1 MNMHFISGLPR
12 SGSTLLSGILRQNP
26 RFHAAMTSPVNALC
40 MSTLHKMSGASQFA
54 MFFTDDKRHQILKGI
69 FDSYYA
75 DRKTEIV
82 FDTNRVW
89 TSRTALLAAMY
100 PKARIIC
107 CVRDIGWIIDSVERV
122 LRSNPFQT
130 SRLFNFEPG
139 QSVYARA
146 EILMNFESGL
156 VGHAWSC
163 LREAWF
169 SEQAARLLV
178 IDYKALTQRP
188 AAVMSSIYA
197 AIDEQPFA
205 HDFDNVI
212 YEAEDFDTVLGMPGM
227 HTLKRKVEYKER
239 ASCIPPD
246 LLAKHADLQFW
257 RRPELRRTGI
267 TVIN

>member
-12 SGSTLLSGILRQNP
+12 SGSTLLAGILRQNP

-54 MFFTDDKRHQILKGI
+54 MFFTDDKRRRLLKGI
-69 FDSYYA
+69 FASYYA
-75 DRKTEIV
+75 GLDADVV

-100 PKARIIC
+100 PESRIIC

-169 SEQAARLLV
+169 GEHASRLV
-178 IDYKALTQRP
+178 VVDYSALTQRP
-188 AAVMSSIYA
+188 AEAASAIYA
-197 AIDEQPFA
+197 AIGEPPFA
-205 HDFDNVI
+205 HDFENVV

-227 HTLKRKVEYKER
+227 HAVKRKVEYKER
-239 ASCIPPD
+239 ASCLPPD
-246 LLAKHADLQFW
+246 LFVKHAELQFW
-257 RRPELRRTGI
+257 KR
-267 TVIN
+267 